1 MTARRTP
8 ADDPGGPGRTILV
21 VDDQPEVCS
30 FLASVLAEKGLKALT
45 AQTVEGALRLFQ
57 EHHQRLGLVL
67 LDLSLSPGRAEGLE
81 VLRRMK
87 AVDPE
92 VPVVILSGKGTIRR
106 AVEAIK
112 LGAADFLEKGLYLA
126 EHLEVSVEKAR
137 RLLAVVEENR
147 QLRHE
152 RDRLRRRT
160 SALEEA
166 QRRRYTLVG
175 ESPALRRVLE
185 QVEAVAAVPRPVLIR
200 GERGTGKELIA
211 AQIHFRSP
219 RAEGPFITVNCAA
232 FSGGLLE
239 SEMFGHEKGAFT
251 GAESRRAG
259 RFELADGG
267 TLFFDEVGNM
277 PLEFQQKVLR
287 AVEYQEFERVGGTET
302 IRVDVRVVAAT
313 NADLRELIRQG
324 RFRAD
329 LYDRLTFAEIQ
340 VPPLRQRTED
350 IPLLV
355 EHFQRQLLAEV
366 PGLSAKTFSEAAL
379 ERLRRYPWPGN
390 VRELRNLVER
400 LVCAVP
406 DETIEPRH
414 LHLLYDD
421 FEDLTAETA
430 AGNFQQRV
438 EAFQRRLLLRALR
451 DSRYSQRRAAEL
463 LGMTYHQFRHYYRKF
478 GLARELEGDLEG
490 AHTS

>member
-1 MTARRTP
+1 MRDGAAER
-8 ADDPGGPGRTILV
+8 GGGGQTILI

-30 FLASVLAEKGLKALT
+30 FLASVLTEKGFTALT
-45 AQTVEGALRLFQ
+45 ARAAEEALRLFQ
-57 EHHQRLGLVL
+57 EHHPALGLVL
-67 LDLSLSPGRAEGLE
+67 LDLSLTPGRTEGLE
-81 VLRRMK
+81 LLRQMK

-137 RLLAVVEENR
+137 RLLVVVEENR

-152 RDRLRRRT
+152 RDRLQRRA

-166 QRRRYTLVG
+166 QRQRYTLVG
-175 ESPALRRVLE
+175 ESRALGQVLE

-219 RAEGPFITVNCAA
+219 RAEGPFVTVNCAA
-232 FSGGLLE
+232 FTGGLLE

-251 GAESRRAG
+251 GADSRRAG

-287 AVEYQEFERVGGTET
+287 TVEYQEFERVGGTET

-313 NADLRELIRQG
+313 NADLQQLMGQG
-324 RFRAD
+324 RFRPD
-329 LYDRLTFAEIQ
+329 LYDRLTFADIY
-340 VPPLRQRTED
+340 VPPLRQRPED
-350 IPLLV
+350 IPLLI

-366 PGLSAKTFSEAAL
+366 PGLSPKTFSEAAL
-379 ERLRRYPWPGN
+379 DRLRQYPWPGN
-390 VRELRNLVER
+390 IRELRNLVEW
-400 LVCAVP
+400 LVCA
-406 DETIEPRH
+406 ERAHTIEPHH
-414 LHLLYDD
+414 LRLLHEPTEEEPGEQAGGAD
-421 FEDLTAETA
+421 FHH
-430 AGNFQQRV
+430 RV

-451 DSRYSQRRAAEL
+451 DSRYSQRQAAQL

-478 GLARELEGDLEG
+478 HLSEQSGEGSEHASRDL
-490 AHTS
+490 